1 MATKEQVRNLVN
13 MTAYDRS
20 GAKVG
25 RIGGIYYD
33 NDSGEPSW
41 VTVHT
46 GLFGMNE
53 SFVPL
58 QDARYNRD
66 EITLAHDKD
75 TIKDAPNIAADGEL
89 SAAQEADLYRYY
101 GMPYTPL
108 EGRDGSAWDHDGR
121 SKRRGGDAMTRS
133 EERLQVG
140 TETREVGRARL
151 RKHVVTEHQEV
162 KVPVAREELRIEREP
177 ITDANRRDALRGPDI
192 SEAEHEVTLH
202 EERPVVSKETV
213 PVERVRLGTDK
224 VTGTETVG
232 GEVRK
237 ERIDLDEDD
246 TRRRDD
252 RRR

>member
-1 MATKEQVRNLVN
+1 MATKQQVRDLVD

-25 RIGGIYYD
+25 RIGGVYYD
-33 NDSGEPSW
+33 NDSGEPLW

-58 QDARYNRD
+58 EKARYDRD
-66 EITLAHDKD
+66 DVRLAYDKD
-75 TIKDAPNIAADGEL
+75 TIKDAPNIAADGQL
-89 SAAQEADLYRYY
+89 SAEQEADLYRYY
-101 GMPYTPL
+101 RMPYTQL
-108 EGRDGSAWDHDGR
+108 EGRDRARRGRDGR
-121 SKRRGGDAMTRS
+121 SDRPDGDAMTRS
-133 EERLQVG
+133 EERLHVG

-213 PVERVRLGTDK
+213 PVEQVRLGTEK

-246 TRRRDD
+246 TRRRDN